1 MQTESVYYETHVP
14 CAPHCPESKNEF
26 HQRLTKTGNLNQWG
40 HDFIFK
46 NVIFFQCSWEF
57 IWGIKLGD
65 SKQMGSGKMWDASGR
80 GFGKQRSVGRS

>member
-46 NVIFFQCSWEF
+46 NVIFFFSAA
-57 IWGIKLGD
+57 
-65 SKQMGSGKMWDASGR
+65 GSLSGE
-80 GFGKQRSVGRS
+80 